1 MRGTTPSRQVMI
13 QTGSPLLSGAASEP
27 GPGGY
32 LADACSRGAARIRK
46 GRKHCDRTLPAGP
59 ATVPPPA
66 WLCRLPSHCS
76 AAATLACLQWLPG
89 RSWQSS
95 SVKGQMVDMFGG
107 VVSGCSPTG
116 TAATCVPRNPL
127 VLGKQGRLVTPLC
140 RPSGL
145 CCSCSAVPLKC
156 CSSWKREETE
166 GAWLWAHKTS
176 FMKSSGQAEG
186 FAAPCSEAAVSLPPQ
201 GLRTCMSCSSLR
213 YAPMPLLS
221 CPLLRAHGSQAPG
234 C

>member
-1 MRGTTPSRQVMI
+1 MVGTF
-13 QTGSPLLSGAASEP
+13 GS
-27 GPGGY
+27 
-32 LADACSRGAARIRK
+32 
-46 GRKHCDRTLPAGP
+46 
-59 ATVPPPA
+59 
-66 WLCRLPSHCS
+66 
-76 AAATLACLQWLPG
+76 
-89 RSWQSS
+89 
-95 SVKGQMVDMFGG
+95 

-116 TAATCVPRNPL
+116 TTATCVPRNPL

-186 FAAPCSEAAVSLPPQ
+186 FAAPCSEAAVSLTPHLHESLFPQIRTHAFAQLSPPQ
-201 GLRTCMSCSSLR
+201 SPRVSGTR
-213 YAPMPLLS
+213 LLS
-221 CPLLRAHGSQAPG
+221 VG